1 MEKRSTQSRG
11 GVKGESPLRGQGAEL
26 PCGVCGNAPTVP
38 RATSMSNALNKGAGS
53 EASLPVT
60 SRSRRSAPKLLFRPT
75 QYCRARWARPT
86 SRGSDSASC
95 CWSFSL
101 QGFRLRGGES
111 GALRSPPT
119 PLRSAL
125 PCFLIF
131 YVAGGFRAC
140 GRESGAL
147 RSPPT
152 PLHSALPC
160 CLTFLVA
167 KGSCI
172 YPLLFRE
179 KSFRSVHSLLARRG
193 KVCYNTHG

>member
-26 PCGVCGNAPTVP
+26 PCGVWGNAPTVP

-119 PLRSAL
+119 PL
-125 PCFLIF
+125 
-131 YVAGGFRAC
+131 
-140 GRESGAL
+140 
-147 RSPPT
+147 
-152 PLHSALPC
+152 HSALPC

>member
-1 MEKRSTQSRG
+1 
-11 GVKGESPLRGQGAEL
+11 
-26 PCGVCGNAPTVP
+26 
-38 RATSMSNALNKGAGS
+38 MSNALNKGAGS

-75 QYCRARWARPT
+75 QHCRARWARPT

-101 QGFRLRGGES
+101 QGFRLCGGESGALRSPPTPLHSALPCFLIFYVAGGFRACGRES

-152 PLHSALPC
+152 PLRSALPC

-172 YPLLFRE
+172 YPPLFRE

>member
-1 MEKRSTQSRG
+1 MVAKPTQSRE
-11 GVKGESPLRGQGAEL
+11 GVKGGDSPLRGQGAEL
-26 PCGVCGNAPTVP
+26 PCGVWGNAPTVP

-75 QYCRARWARPT
+75 QHCRARWTRPT

-101 QGFRLRGGES
+101 QGFRLCGGES
-111 GALRSPPT
+111 RALRSPPT

-131 YVAGGFRAC
+131 YVAGGFCAC
-140 GRESGAL
+140 GRESGLCGRPRHPFTA
-147 RSPPT
+147 
-152 PLHSALPC
+152 H
-160 CLTFLVA
+160 FHVA
-167 KGSCI
+167 
-172 YPLLFRE
+172 
-179 KSFRSVHSLLARRG
+179 
-193 KVCYNTHG
+193 

>member
-11 GVKGESPLRGQGAEL
+11 GVKGGIPLAESRGSASG
-26 PCGVCGNAPTVP
+26 GVWGNAPTVP

-60 SRSRRSAPKLLFRPT
+60 SRSRRSAPKLLFRST
-75 QYCRARWARPT
+75 QHCRARWARPT

-101 QGFRLRGGES
+101 QGFRLCGGES

-125 PCFLIF
+125 
-131 YVAGGFRAC
+131 
-140 GRESGAL
+140 S
-147 RSPPT
+147 
-152 PLHSALPC
+152 C

-167 KGSCI
+167 KESCI
-172 YPLLFRE
+172 SPLPSGKKVSEGCIPSLRE
-179 KSFRSVHSLLARRG
+179 EEKYATIRTDRSV
-193 KVCYNTHG
+193 

>member
-1 MEKRSTQSRG
+1 
-11 GVKGESPLRGQGAEL
+11 
-26 PCGVCGNAPTVP
+26 
-38 RATSMSNALNKGAGS
+38 MSNALNKGAGS

-60 SRSRRSAPKLLFRPT
+60 SRSRRSAPQAAFSTYSTLSRQMGATDQQGKRFGFLLLVFFVAGVSPLRRRVGGFAVAPDT
-75 QYCRARWARPT
+75 PSQCTPMFLGLYCCR
-86 SRGSDSASC
+86 
-95 CWSFSL
+95 
-101 QGFRLRGGES
+101 GFRLCGGES

-152 PLHSALPC
+152 PLHSALSC

-167 KGSCI
+167 KESCI
-172 YPLLFRE
+172 SPLPSGKKVSEGCIPSLRE
-179 KSFRSVHSLLARRG
+179 EEKYATIRTDRSV
-193 KVCYNTHG
+193 

>member
-1 MEKRSTQSRG
+1 
-11 GVKGESPLRGQGAEL
+11 
-26 PCGVCGNAPTVP
+26 
-38 RATSMSNALNKGAGS
+38 MSNALNKGAGS

-75 QYCRARWARPT
+75 QHCRARWARPT

-95 CWSFSL
+95 CWSVSL
-101 QGFRLRGGES
+101 QGFRLCGGES

-131 YVAGGFRAC
+131 YVAGGFCAC

-152 PLHSALPC
+152 PLRSALPC

-172 YPLLFRE
+172 YPPLFRE